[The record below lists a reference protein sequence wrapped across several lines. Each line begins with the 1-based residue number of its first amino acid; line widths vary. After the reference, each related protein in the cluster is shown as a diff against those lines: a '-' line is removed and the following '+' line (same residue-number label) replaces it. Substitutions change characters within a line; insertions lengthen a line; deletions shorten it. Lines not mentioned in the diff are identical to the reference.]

1 MLKKE
6 ILDTLKQTGLI
17 LSFLLIM
24 PLVFA
29 ANQTIDSESQLSF
42 SWYIIWG
49 MSFLLPIL
57 MLYLSYMMFAS
68 EDSEGAAEYLKS
80 LPLSKWKLL
89 SMKVIPRLI
98 IISTTA
104 LIYSSIFNS
113 NFVHIGNF
121 AWFYLE
127 IRPLATMHTAIVIIL
142 PLVFGFM
149 LGISDRNNIFL
160 AFSFLLTICYF
171 IFSEINFMSQLSRKI
186 YRLWWSVFPNTDI
199 HHFFELDSFLRV
211 FLPTL
216 LPVLVLIPIFK
227 SWDASSG
234 KIRGQRMLKRM
245 AGPLALIIALFA
257 FDHLHL
263 FLGRW

>member
-6 ILDTLKQTGLI
+6 ILDTLKQTGI
-17 LSFLLIM
+17 VLSFLIIM
-24 PLVFA
+24 PIVFA
-29 ANQTIDSESQLSF
+29 VNQATSGDNQLSF
-42 SWYIIWG
+42 SWYIDWG
-49 MSFLLPIL
+49 MSILLPIL

-68 EDSEGAAEYLKS
+68 EDSEGATEYLKS
-80 LPLSKWKLL
+80 LPINKWKLL
-89 SMKVIPRLI
+89 AIKIIPRFVI
-98 IISTTA
+98 ITA
-104 LIYSSIFNS
+104 VAFIYHSIFS
-113 NFVHIGNF
+113 SDFLHLGNF
-121 AWFYLE
+121 SWLYYGPRHLS
-127 IRPLATMHTAIVIIL
+127 IMHTTIVITL
-142 PLVFGFM
+142 PLIFGFM
-149 LGISDRNNIFL
+149 LGISSRNNILL
-160 AFSFLLTICYF
+160 AFVSLLPISYF
-171 IFSEINFMSQLSRKI
+171 IISQIYFMSQLSRQI
-186 YRLWWSVFPNTDI
+186 YRFWWSVFPDTGI

-263 FLGRW
+263 SLGRW